1 MSSGFF
7 VDTPADA
14 HREAKPRIYS
24 EQVRL
29 LYENA
34 DAAAAVNLLVSAAL
48 GYLQWE
54 VIPRSTLLVWL
65 VYMAGVSLLRFALTR
80 VYLRTAGI
88 RNSTRNWEVAFT
100 VGTGLSG
107 IGWGAA
113 GVFLY
118 PEAHLPNQ
126 VFLVFVLGG
135 MMLGGG
141 AILAARPAA
150 ILAFLIP
157 TGFPAAIRFLFEPDS
172 PHRIMALLMLLFD
185 AAILLTTFHFH
196 RAVTHSLGLSFENNG
211 LVARLQAATQ
221 RLQTLNEGLE
231 ARVRQ
236 RTAELDETVLQLRTE
251 ITERRRAEEQ
261 RAGLEARLRHTQ
273 KLEALGVL
281 SGGIA
286 HEFNNLLTSIVGYT
300 NVVRDLLRSD
310 TEAAINLEEVLK
322 ASSRAANLVRWL
334 LIFGRKTEHKPRLI
348 SIGRVVSEALELVGC
363 SLPPGTTLRQSIH
376 SGCGSVFAD
385 PDLIQQIVV
394 NLCANASEALSDQ
407 GGVVEVT
414 LAPADVGG
422 AAPSQPGLADG
433 AYVQLTVR
441 DTGRGIPPELAERI
455 FDPFFTTKPVGGG
468 TGLGLSVVHGI
479 VATYRGRITFESEA
493 SRGTRFVVLLPRVD
507 AAPEKAKP
515 QAEAKPD
522 AVAAQRI
529 LLVDD
534 EEAIA
539 RLGALL
545 LRGLGHSVT
554 PLTSSNEAIQL
565 FLRQPE
571 AFDLVLTD
579 LTMPQMTGKD
589 LIRRLRD
596 IRPGLP
602 AILMSGFQEASLEFE
617 SEQKQSATDFLSKP
631 FSRSDLAKAI
641 RSVLG
646 KTRPQPAL
654 QHEPPAGLV
663 Q

>member
-1 MSSGFF
+1 MSSGSF
-7 VDTPADA
+7 VDTPADP
-14 HREAKPRIYS
+14 HREGRPEIYS

-48 GYLQWE
+48 SYLQWA
-54 VIPRSTLLVWL
+54 VIPRSTLLLWL

-80 VYLRTAGI
+80 VYFRAANIG
-88 RNSTRNWEVAFT
+88 NSNLHWEVAFT
-100 VGTGLSG
+100 IGTGLSG

-118 PEAHLPNQ
+118 PEAHLNNQ

-135 MMLGGG
+135 MMLGGS

-157 TGFPAAIRFLFEPDS
+157 TGFPAAARFLFEPDT
-172 PHRIMALLMLLFD
+172 PHRIMALLMLLFN

-196 RAVTHSLGLSFENNG
+196 RAVTRSLGLSFENNG
-211 LVARLQAATQ
+211 LVSRLQAATQ
-221 RLQTLNEGLE
+221 HLQTLNEGLE
-231 ARVRQ
+231 TRVRQ
-236 RTAELDETVLQLRTE
+236 RTAELDETVLHLREE

-261 RAGLEARLRHTQ
+261 RAALEARLRHTQ

-286 HEFNNLLTSIVGYT
+286 HEFNNLLTSIAGYT
-300 NVVRDLLRSD
+300 QVVRESLPSGA
-310 TEAAINLEEVLK
+310 EAANNLEEVLK
-322 ASSRAANLVRWL
+322 ASDRAANLVRWL
-334 LIFGRKTEHKPRLI
+334 LIFGHKTEHKPRLI
-348 SIGRVVSEALELVGC
+348 SIGRVVSEALELVAC
-363 SLPPGTTLRQSIH
+363 SLPPGAILRQSIQ
-376 SGCGSVFAD
+376 SGCGNVFAD
-385 PDLIQQIVV
+385 PDLIHQIVV
-394 NLCANASEALSDQ
+394 NLCANAKEALPGK
-407 GGVVEVT
+407 GGVVEVS
-414 LAPADVGG
+414 LAPAEVGG
-422 AAPSQPGLADG
+422 AAPPHPGLADG

-479 VATYRGRITFESEA
+479 VATYGGRITFESEA

-507 AAPEKAKP
+507 AAAQKAKT
-515 QAEAKPD
+515 EAPEPE
-522 AVAAQRI
+522 AVAPQRI

-545 LRGLGHSVT
+545 LRGLGHAVT
-554 PLTSSNEAIQL
+554 SLTSSNEAIQL
-565 FLRQPE
+565 FLHQPE
-571 AFDLVLTD
+571 SFDLVLTD
-579 LTMPQMTGKD
+579 LTMPQMTGKE

-596 IRPGLP
+596 IRPDIP
-602 AILMSGFQEASLEFE
+602 AILMSGFQETPLEFE
-617 SEQKQSATDFLSKP
+617 IEQTRSATDFLSKP
-631 FSRSDLAKAI
+631 FSRSDLANAI
-641 RSVLG
+641 RSVLR
-646 KTRPQPAL
+646 KREQQA
-654 QHEPPAGLV
+654 Q
-663 Q
+663 